1 MAISRQEEKA
11 LFRFNIIFPL
21 IDGTL
26 EKGAR
31 SRIVREICGKEYTIP
46 YSTKRTLC
54 PATVWKWYRDYT
66 SSGTIDSLSP
76 KGRSDK
82 GRHRSIS
89 DETMTELIRR
99 YQASNGEIP
108 MKSVVE
114 KAVRDGVL
122 TSADTLCMSGI
133 YSIFKKERNGFQPS
147 QQDRRA
153 YRAPSINQ
161 LWQSD
166 CLHGPTVLLGDGTR
180 ATAKMFVCIDDRSR
194 LVCFAAWYRAETA
207 ACYMDCLWSAFRLRG
222 LPLRLYYDNGS
233 SFRDERVRY
242 GCASLGV
249 QVVYAR
255 PYRPQGKGVVER
267 FNRTVRQQFLSML
280 PSETITLGELNAR
293 FEKWIDIYNRRPH
306 SGLGDGMSPLQC
318 YLGELKAVRPAPEDL
333 PLHFRRSDTRLVA
346 SDRTIRF
353 MSSQLEVPLGYAGR
367 KIEIRYFDHD
377 PAGTCEG
384 FFEGRSL
391 GMLKPVDKHANYLA
405 HRNGGGK

>member
-180 ATAKMFVCIDDRSR
+180 TTA
-194 LVCFAAWYRAETA
+194 
-207 ACYMDCLWSAFRLRG
+207 
-222 LPLRLYYDNGS
+222 
-233 SFRDERVRY
+233 
-242 GCASLGV
+242 
-249 QVVYAR
+249 
-255 PYRPQGKGVVER
+255 
-267 FNRTVRQQFLSML
+267 
-280 PSETITLGELNAR
+280 
-293 FEKWIDIYNRRPH
+293 
-306 SGLGDGMSPLQC
+306 
-318 YLGELKAVRPAPEDL
+318 
-333 PLHFRRSDTRLVA
+333 
-346 SDRTIRF
+346 
-353 MSSQLEVPLGYAGR
+353 
-367 KIEIRYFDHD
+367 
-377 PAGTCEG
+377 
-384 FFEGRSL
+384 
-391 GMLKPVDKHANYLA
+391 
-405 HRNGGGK
+405 

>member
-1 MAISRQEEKA
+1 
-11 LFRFNIIFPL
+11 
-21 IDGTL
+21 
-26 EKGAR
+26 
-31 SRIVREICGKEYTIP
+31 
-46 YSTKRTLC
+46 
-54 PATVWKWYRDYT
+54 
-66 SSGTIDSLSP
+66 
-76 KGRSDK
+76 
-82 GRHRSIS
+82 
-89 DETMTELIRR
+89 
-99 YQASNGEIP
+99 
-108 MKSVVE
+108 
-114 KAVRDGVL
+114 
-122 TSADTLCMSGI
+122 
-133 YSIFKKERNGFQPS
+133 
-147 QQDRRA
+147 
-153 YRAPSINQ
+153 
-161 LWQSD
+161 
-166 CLHGPTVLLGDGTR
+166 
-180 ATAKMFVCIDDRSR
+180 MFVCIDDRSR

-391 GMLKPVDKHANYLA
+391 GMLKPVDKHANYLV